1 MDFLGVKSKVTL
13 TLHSFP
19 EPWDQLEFN
28 ASIYMVWVFFHSN
41 FTCGNCSSQ
50 RTEVH
55 VTNIRMT
62 S

>member
-1 MDFLGVKSKVTL
+1 
-13 TLHSFP
+13 
-19 EPWDQLEFN
+19 
-28 ASIYMVWVFFHSN
+28 MVWVFFHSN